1 MRLVVHVLAAL
12 GLLLAAAA
20 PSYAACGDN
29 PGDAQA
35 VAATRAQIAQ
45 QCPCSSFNSHGA
57 YAKCAAGVTSQAVN
71 AGTLSEECAEVVM
84 TCAGNSTCGTR
95 GAVTCC
101 RTDATGAT

>member
-1 MRLVVHVLAAL
+1 MRFVVHVLAAL

-29 PGDAQA
+29 PGDAAA

-57 YAKCAAGVTSQAVN
+57 YVKCASGVPGRQRRHA
-71 AGTLSEECAEVVM
+71 L
-84 TCAGNSTCGTR
+84 R
-95 GAVTCC
+95 GM
-101 RTDATGAT
+101 RRGGRELRG